1 MAQNASTVQ
10 EFEEKLT
17 KKALKKAHLE
27 FLEI

>member
-1 MAQNASTVQ
+1 MAQNASNVQ
-10 EFEEKLT
+10 EFVEKLT